1 MKRAMIVAVV
11 CILSGASLAM
21 AEEMV
26 PVITQDANGKPTVV
40 EVSAKEYSLRYK
52 STVSTMNDS
61 LMEALNFSAYK
72 NQKWHL
78 RTISVGIAVNME
90 FGVGTMK
97 VGAVPKSRLIFT
109 NSTNPSL
116 P

>member
-1 MKRAMIVAVV
+1 MKRAIIVAVV
-11 CILSGASLAM
+11 CILSETSLAT
-21 AEEMV
+21 AEERV
-26 PVITQDANGKPTVV
+26 PVITQDANGKPMVV

-61 LMEALNFSAYK
+61 LMEALNYSAHK
-72 NQKWHL
+72 NQQWHL

-109 NSTNPSL
+109 NSINP
-116 P
+116 PIP